1 MPDSPTTFVPFDL
14 FGTTYS
20 QTNELLSAFTSW
32 FNTHSPDTAVE
43 AIRSKVRA
51 LIDQHTSAGS
61 QPRTFWNEAF
71 DSVNS
76 WKEKST
82 RANEGDEEESD
93 DGEFWRIDMGL
104 LPFTWA
110 VEEEDRERLELHM
123 GTWWTSNGSASKE
136 EQPIPVSTPSSSR
149 AASREVSIA
158 PRRSSRSRSRSLPA
172 APVAKDPKN
181 SPAPLPPSNPTETN
195 SLAPPL
201 SKRIGPRAPSTTFS
215 DKESSLDPYEFQGN
229 AQQIKPLPSFAR
241 NRPTSSSQAPHL
253 SPPPPSHHTEAP
265 DTSTVDDSERRRL
278 FLARQQRNL
287 ADFRNSSSANI
298 PPHLQQAYQDTED
311 MRHSDSDVFVKSTCR
326 ARTSIRMPLKCRM
339 STMRNEYVDFSEV
352 NAYDPTVASAHR
364 FKSMEDGTILSEPVA
379 DKKEIPSLPIWLDI
393 WEIYSEWL
401 CYWYP
406 DFKPD
411 HDFYKTWMRTQY
423 RHDPENWKA
432 YLAFDAFVRTNIA
445 TDSYPYTL
453 QEFTLQTTILFRFIN
468 KQNSSSSSINSSS
481 TSSSQTRKRFRPS
494 DDPSTQ
500 ICHRFNDNCCP
511 GEPSCGGRSHRCE
524 NCGGDDHSG
533 ENCEGN

>member
-1 MPDSPTTFVPFDL
+1 
-14 FGTTYS
+14 
-20 QTNELLSAFTSW
+20 
-32 FNTHSPDTAVE
+32 
-43 AIRSKVRA
+43 
-51 LIDQHTSAGS
+51 
-61 QPRTFWNEAF
+61 
-71 DSVNS
+71 
-76 WKEKST
+76 
-82 RANEGDEEESD
+82 
-93 DGEFWRIDMGL
+93 
-104 LPFTWA
+104 
-110 VEEEDRERLELHM
+110 
-123 GTWWTSNGSASKE
+123 
-136 EQPIPVSTPSSSR
+136 
-149 AASREVSIA
+149 
-158 PRRSSRSRSRSLPA
+158 
-172 APVAKDPKN
+172 
-181 SPAPLPPSNPTETN
+181 
-195 SLAPPL
+195 
-201 SKRIGPRAPSTTFS
+201 
-215 DKESSLDPYEFQGN
+215 
-229 AQQIKPLPSFAR
+229 
-241 NRPTSSSQAPHL
+241 
-253 SPPPPSHHTEAP
+253 
-265 DTSTVDDSERRRL
+265 
-278 FLARQQRNL
+278 
-287 ADFRNSSSANI
+287 
-298 PPHLQQAYQDTED
+298 
-311 MRHSDSDVFVKSTCR
+311 
-326 ARTSIRMPLKCRM
+326 
-339 STMRNEYVDFSEV
+339 MRNEYVDFSEV

-364 FKSMEDGTILSEPVA
+364 FKSMEDGTILTEPVA

-481 TSSSQTRKRFRPS
+481 TSSSQIRKRFRPS

-533 ENCEGN
+533 ENCEGNRSVTIERRLRRKAYESRILSMGGTSGNSGNGGNSGNAGSSANTGRRGPAAS